1 MILRVLFWILLAY
14 FAYKFIV
21 NFLLPVWKVSRRMR
35 QQMNEFQQRAQQQQ
49 PPVEQQNTANKNTS
63 AAKPKA
69 GEYIDFEEVK
79 EK

>member
-1 MILRVLFWILLAY
+1 MLAW

-21 NFLLPVWKVSRRMR
+21 RVALPVYRVSRRMR
-35 QQMNEFQQRAQQQQ
+35 QQMRDFQQMAQQQQ
-49 PPVEQQNTANKNTS
+49 QQHTSQSTNTS
-63 AAKPKA
+63 NNTSTPNEKV

>member
-1 MILRVLFWILLAY
+1 MLAW

-21 NFLLPVWKVSRRMR
+21 RVALPVYRVSRRMR
-35 QQMNEFQQRAQQQQ
+35 QQMRDFQQMAQQQQ
-49 PPVEQQNTANKNTS
+49 QQHTSQSTNTNNNTS
-63 AAKPKA
+63 TPKEKA

>member
-1 MILRVLFWILLAY
+1 MILKVLLWILLAW

-21 NFLLPVWKVSRRMR
+21 NLVLPVWRVSRRMR
-35 QQMNEFQQRAQQQQ
+35 KQMRDFQQMAQQQQ
-49 PPVEQQNTANKNTS
+49 KPPPAEQTPKKPAST
-63 AAKPKA
+63 PKA

>member
-1 MILRVLFWILLAY
+1 LLAW

-21 NFLLPVWKVSRRMR
+21 RVALPVYRVSRRMR
-35 QQMNEFQQRAQQQQ
+35 QQMRDFQQMAQQQQ
-49 PPVEQQNTANKNTS
+49 QQHTSQSTNTNANANTS
-63 AAKPKA
+63 SPNEKV